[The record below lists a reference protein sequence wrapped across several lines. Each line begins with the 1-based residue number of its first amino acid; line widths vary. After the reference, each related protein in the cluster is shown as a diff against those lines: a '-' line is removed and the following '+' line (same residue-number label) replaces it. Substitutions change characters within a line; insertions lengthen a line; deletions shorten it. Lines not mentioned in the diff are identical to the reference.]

1 MTPSPILALYGAR
14 VPAPHG
20 WEPVD
25 TGLGGVAAVVEPV
38 DPTAPEAFRA
48 SLTLSVEQLGDADLR
63 TWQASAE
70 AAAASGLLDHR
81 VLDREHTDVAG
92 RPGGRRLAHHVTP
105 SGAAVVLEQWFVV
118 AGGAG
123 WTLSATVDT
132 ARYDLLADELAL
144 SAAAWVVPDRLEV
157 TA

>member
-1 MTPSPILALYGAR
+1 MTSTLHLFGAR
-14 VPAPHG
+14 VPTPLG

-25 TGLGGVAAVVEPV
+25 TGFAGVAAVVEPV
-38 DPTAPEAFRA
+38 DPAAPEAFRA

-63 TWQASAE
+63 TWQATAE
-70 AAAASGLLDHR
+70 AAATAGLQDHR
-81 VLDREHTDVAG
+81 VIDREHTDVAG
-92 RPGGRRLAHHVTP
+92 RPGGRRLAHHVAP
-105 SGAAVVLEQWFVV
+105 SGAAVVLEQWFVA

-144 SAAAWVVPDRLEV
+144 SAAAWVVPDQLEV
-157 TA
+157 TV